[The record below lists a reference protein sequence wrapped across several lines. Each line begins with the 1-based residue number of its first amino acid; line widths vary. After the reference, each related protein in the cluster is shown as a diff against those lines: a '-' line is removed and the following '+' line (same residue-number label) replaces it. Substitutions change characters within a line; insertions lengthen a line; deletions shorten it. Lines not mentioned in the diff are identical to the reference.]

1 MPRKKR
7 PLVFVVTSTGGDVAV
22 FDDWSKAW
30 LYAVSL
36 FNDEEDIEDYD
47 NIRATKKNDQLHVEL
62 KSDYKKVCID
72 RREVY

>member
-7 PLVFVVTSTGGDVAV
+7 PLVFVVTSTKYDVAV

-36 FNDEEDIEDYD
+36 FNDEEDIEDYE
-47 NIRATKKNDQLHVEL
+47 NIRATKKDDQLHVEL
-62 KSDYKKVCID
+62 DSSYKNVCID